1 MVIMP
6 RHLLLNTF
14 LYLIT
19 SSLLLTLA
27 TALSGDVVSSATAL
41 VVEVRPPWDTIDPG
55 VAECVLTALN
65 EAESANRVLIISL
78 DTYGGWLDSALTIG
92 DAIYNA
98 KVPVIGYVSGGK
110 ALSAGTLI
118 LLPTHVIALSPN
130 SIIGAAQ
137 PVTYD
142 PLTGSVK
149 FINESKVLNPIIQKA
164 TSYARIR
171 GRNESIARLFIESN
185 LVLDADEALNAGVAD
200 LIALNINELI
210 SKLSG
215 RVVNTSGGTYIIKV
229 SSYELY
235 DCSLRSRLLSILT
248 NSLIN
253 SILLTVGVM
262 AMIFSIASANLHA
275 VPLALLFIVL
285 GLVGSGFNPNL
296 ASLLM
301 ILIGAV
307 LLALEVF
314 VIPGFGITGV
324 SGIVF
329 IILGTLLIPSLIPS
343 ATSPPP
349 QYLALLRSA
358 VISVGVIGGFLT
370 GFITF
375 KILKVRK
382 VRRQLFTME
391 GKVGRAIDRLEPGR
405 YGYVIIEG
413 EYWLAKSEEII
424 EPGEQVHVIKV
435 EGHVLVVR
443 KHGA

>member
-1 MVIMP
+1 
-6 RHLLLNTF
+6 
-14 LYLIT
+14 
-19 SSLLLTLA
+19 
-27 TALSGDVVSSATAL
+27 
-41 VVEVRPPWDTIDPG
+41 
-55 VAECVLTALN
+55 
-65 EAESANRVLIISL
+65 
-78 DTYGGWLDSALTIG
+78 
-92 DAIYNA
+92 
-98 KVPVIGYVSGGK
+98 
-110 ALSAGTLI
+110 
-118 LLPTHVIALSPN
+118 
-130 SIIGAAQ
+130 
-137 PVTYD
+137 
-142 PLTGSVK
+142 
-149 FINESKVLNPIIQKA
+149 
-164 TSYARIR
+164 
-171 GRNESIARLFIESN
+171 
-185 LVLDADEALNAGVAD
+185 VAD
-200 LIALNINELI
+200 LIALDINELL

-262 AMIFSIASANLHA
+262 AMIFSVASANLHA

-324 SGIVF
+324 SGIIF

-343 ATSPPP
+343 ATAPPP
-349 QYLALLRSA
+349 QYLALLRSV